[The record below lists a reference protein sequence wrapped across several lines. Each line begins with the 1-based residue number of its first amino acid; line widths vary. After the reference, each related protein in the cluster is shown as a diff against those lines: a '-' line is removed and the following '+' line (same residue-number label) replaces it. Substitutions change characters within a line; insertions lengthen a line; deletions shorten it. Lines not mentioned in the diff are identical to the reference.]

1 MFDETEAREL
11 DHEPGHGA
19 REGAADGGEESDDVD
34 KVSEW
39 VGVGVCVLREGEGE
53 GRQAGRQAGRQTW
66 THTVTPDPRHSRL
79 PSSLVASTRYPTNV
93 CLT

>member
-53 GRQAGRQAGRQTW
+53 GRQAGRPAGRQAGRRG
-66 THTVTPDPRHSRL
+66 HTRSHRTPDT
-79 PSSLVASTRYPTNV
+79 AG
-93 CLT
+93 CLHPL